1 MAGAKRLRVD
11 VVALIKQMD
20 IIIKMLVNTQI
31 TSKYRSVYKGK
42 GLEFEDYRVY
52 AQGDD
57 ASRIDWKASIRAN
70 DLLIK
75 LFREERNLDVYI
87 LLDTSSSMI
96 FGSTEKLKL
105 EYAAEVAAAFMY
117 FIIEAGDKAGLIMFN
132 DKIVRMI
139 PPKMGKKNF
148 YIMLSSLVNAE
159 FYGGGRD
166 ITKAVEFVMK
176 TSKERGLMIIISDFI
191 GMKGDWEHVLRMA
204 SVKFDVIGVMIRD
217 PRDEVMPDEDVGQF
231 VVSDPFSNEELVI
244 TPKKIG
250 TDYMNHVQREEET
263 IKKTFIENN
272 LDLVKLSTAR
282 PFVKDVAELFVKRGK
297 SKWR

>member
-1 MAGAKRLRVD
+1 
-11 VVALIKQMD
+11 
-20 IIIKMLVNTQI
+20 
-31 TSKYRSVYKGK
+31 
-42 GLEFEDYRVY
+42 
-52 AQGDD
+52 
-57 ASRIDWKASIRAN
+57 
-70 DLLIK
+70 
-75 LFREERNLDVYI
+75 
-87 LLDTSSSMI
+87 
-96 FGSTEKLKL
+96 
-105 EYAAEVAAAFMY
+105 
-117 FIIEAGDKAGLIMFN
+117 
-132 DKIVRMI
+132 
-139 PPKMGKKNF
+139 
-148 YIMLSSLVNAE
+148 
-159 FYGGGRD
+159 
-166 ITKAVEFVMK
+166 
-176 TSKERGLMIIISDFI
+176 
-191 GMKGDWEHVLRMA
+191 MA